1 MGNKDWSHLRNEH
14 QSRFSKG
21 QPKEAPLEKGSPEKL
36 EDTLAKE
43 PEVVEVP
50 AFQEEVKQEE
60 ERKDEP
66 AIGVKEDSYDPKE
79 ASFATPEEESAQV
92 VLATPLTEEAR
103 SETPVQDTIGQSPS
117 AEKKVEHQGGSR
129 LISEADLAS
138 IGGSRRPEPRQTVLD
153 SQSDRAK
160 TYSPSSNSGG
170 SSLAAFFGLLAM
182 LGLFAYLASG
192 GIHSEEHP
200 SSTTS
205 EYGSTS
211 LSYGTR
217 KETLKSGNSTLIAPE
232 GEFQFQ
238 VTYEKAISLIP
249 GLSEGDQGR
258 HYSSSLSPQD
268 VVAVLGKASSGEET
282 YQEGGVSPF
291 MTQLEYQSEGS
302 PSSVTVLLTNI
313 GVDRLSSLD
322 FKNLN
327 SERLANKNG
336 SLNREDFANMKIGT
350 SYSDLV
356 NTVGIPSSVSW
367 SSMLGSESFL
377 TFYYKLSDSRSVI
390 IHFGSNRTISEIKGL
405 EDPATSTSTSP

>member
-21 QPKEAPLEKGSPEKL
+21 QPKETPLEKGSPEKL

-66 AIGVKEDSYDPKE
+66 AIGVKEDSYDSKE

-92 VLATPLTEEAR
+92 VLATPLTKEAR
-103 SETPVQDTIGQSPS
+103 SETPAQDTIGQSPS

-138 IGGSRRPEPRQTVLD
+138 IGGSRHSEPRQTVLD
-153 SQSDRAK
+153 SQSDRDK
-160 TYSPSSNSGG
+160 TYSPSSKSEG

-182 LGLFAYLASG
+182 LGLIAYLASG
-192 GIHSEEHP
+192 GIHS

-217 KETLKSGNSTLIAPE
+217 KEILRGGTSSLIAPE
-232 GEFQFQ
+232 REFQFQ

-258 HYSSSLSPQD
+258 HYSTSLSPQE

-302 PSSVTVLLTNI
+302 PSSVTVLLSNI

-405 EDPATSTSTSP
+405 EDSATSTSTSP

>member
-21 QPKEAPLEKGSPEKL
+21 QPKETPLEKGSPEKL

-66 AIGVKEDSYDPKE
+66 AIGVKEDSYDSKE

-92 VLATPLTEEAR
+92 VLATPLTKEAR
-103 SETPVQDTIGQSPS
+103 SETPAQDTIGQSPS

-138 IGGSRRPEPRQTVLD
+138 IGGSRHSEPRQPVLD

-192 GIHSEEHP
+192 GIHS

-217 KETLKSGNSTLIAPE
+217 KETLRGGTSTLIAPE

-249 GLSEGDQGR
+249 GLSEEDQGR
-258 HYSSSLSPQD
+258 TSSTYLSPQD

-282 YQEGGVSPF
+282 YQEGSVGPF
-291 MTQLEYQSEGS
+291 MTSLDYEAEGS
-302 PSSVTVLLTNI
+302 PSSVTVLLSNMI
-313 GVDRLSSLD
+313 GSRLSSLD
-322 FKNLN
+322 FENLN

-336 SLNREDFANMKIGT
+336 SLNREDFANIKIGT
-350 SYSDLV
+350 SYSELV
-356 NTVGIPSSVSW
+356 NTVGIPSRVSW
-367 SSMLGSESFL
+367 SSMMSSESFL
-377 TFYYKLSDSRSVI
+377 TFHYKLSDARLVTV
-390 IHFGSNRTISEIKGL
+390 HFGSNRTISEITGL
-405 EDPATSTSTSP
+405 ENSATTTSP

>member
-21 QPKEAPLEKGSPEKL
+21 QPKETPLEKGSPEKL

-66 AIGVKEDSYDPKE
+66 AIGVKEDSYDSKE

-92 VLATPLTEEAR
+92 VLATPLTKEAR
-103 SETPVQDTIGQSPS
+103 SETPAQDTIGQSPS

-138 IGGSRRPEPRQTVLD
+138 IGGSRHSEPRQPVLD

-192 GIHSEEHP
+192 GIHS

-217 KETLKSGNSTLIAPE
+217 KETLRGGTSSLIAPE
-232 GEFQFQ
+232 REFQFQ

-258 HYSSSLSPQD
+258 TSSTSLSPQD

-302 PSSVTVLLTNI
+302 PSSVTVLLSNI

-336 SLNREDFANMKIGT
+336 SLSREDFANMKIGT

-405 EDPATSTSTSP
+405 EDSATSTSTSP

>member
-1 MGNKDWSHLRNEH
+1 MGKKDWSHLRNEH
-14 QSRFSKG
+14 KSRFAKR
-21 QPKEAPLEKGSPEKL
+21 QLEEETSLVKSSTSTNQSIENRDEWL
-36 EDTLAKE
+36 EDTLLKE
-43 PEVVEVP
+43 TEVIESSVFPEP
-50 AFQEEVKQEE
+50 VKQVEEPKNQPALGTEKAIDEQKEVLLEDSPDRPLTSQPPTQDAIEQFPKGE
-60 ERKDEP
+60 ER
-66 AIGVKEDSYDPKE
+66 
-79 ASFATPEEESAQV
+79 
-92 VLATPLTEEAR
+92 
-103 SETPVQDTIGQSPS
+103 
-117 AEKKVEHQGGSR
+117 VEHQGGSR

-138 IGGSRRPEPRQTVLD
+138 IGGGRHSEPRQTVRD
-153 SQSDRAK
+153 SQSDRDK
-160 TYSPSSNSGG
+160 TYSPSSKSEG
-170 SSLAAFFGLLAM
+170 SSLAAFLGLLAM
-182 LGLFAYLASG
+182 LGLIAYLASG
-192 GIHSEEHP
+192 GIHS

-217 KETLKSGNSTLIAPE
+217 KEILRGGTSSLIAPE
-232 GEFQFQ
+232 REFQFQ

-258 HYSSSLSPQD
+258 HYSTSLSPQD

-302 PSSVTVLLTNI
+302 PSSVTVLLSNI

-405 EDPATSTSTSP
+405 EDPATSASTSP

>member
-66 AIGVKEDSYDPKE
+66 AIGVKEESYDPKE
-79 ASFATPEEESAQV
+79 GSFATPEDESAQV

-103 SETPVQDTIGQSPS
+103 SETPAQDTIGQSPS

-138 IGGSRRPEPRQTVLD
+138 IGGSRHSEPRQPVLD

-192 GIHSEEHP
+192 GIHS

-217 KETLKSGNSTLIAPE
+217 KETLRGGTSSLIAPE
-232 GEFQFQ
+232 REFQFQ

-249 GLSEGDQGR
+249 GLSEGDQER
-258 HYSSSLSPQD
+258 TSSTSLSPQD

-302 PSSVTVLLTNI
+302 PSSVTVLLSKI

-336 SLNREDFANMKIGT
+336 SLSREDFANMKIGT

-405 EDPATSTSTSP
+405 EDSATSTSTSP

>member
-21 QPKEAPLEKGSPEKL
+21 QPKETPLEKGSPEKL

-66 AIGVKEDSYDPKE
+66 AIGVKEDSYDSKE

-92 VLATPLTEEAR
+92 VLATPLTKEAR
-103 SETPVQDTIGQSPS
+103 SETPAQDTIGQSPS

-138 IGGSRRPEPRQTVLD
+138 IGGSRHSEPRQPVLD

-192 GIHSEEHP
+192 GIHS

-217 KETLKSGNSTLIAPE
+217 KETLRGGTSSLIAPE
-232 GEFQFQ
+232 REFQFQ

-258 HYSSSLSPQD
+258 TSSTSLSPQY

-291 MTQLEYQSEGS
+291 MTQLEYQTEGS
-302 PSSVTVLLTNI
+302 PSSVTVLLSKI

-336 SLNREDFANMKIGT
+336 SLSREDFANMKIGT

-405 EDPATSTSTSP
+405 EDSATSTSTSP

>member
-36 EDTLAKE
+36 EDTLTKE

-66 AIGVKEDSYDPKE
+66 AIGVKKESYDPKE
-79 ASFATPEEESAQV
+79 GSFATPEDESAQV

-103 SETPVQDTIGQSPS
+103 SETPAQDTIGQSPS

-138 IGGSRRPEPRQTVLD
+138 IGGSRHSEPRQPVLD

-192 GIHSEEHP
+192 GIHS

-217 KETLKSGNSTLIAPE
+217 KETLRGGTSSLIAPE
-232 GEFQFQ
+232 REFQFQ

-258 HYSSSLSPQD
+258 TSSTSLSPQD

-291 MTQLEYQSEGS
+291 MTSLDYEVEGS
-302 PSSVTVLLTNI
+302 PSSVSVLLSNMI
-313 GVDRLSSLD
+313 SSRLSSLN
-322 FKNLN
+322 FENLN

-336 SLNREDFANMKIGT
+336 SLNREDFANIKIGT
-350 SYSDLV
+350 SYADLV
-356 NTVGIPSSVSW
+356 NTVGIPSRVSW
-367 SSMLGSESFL
+367 SSMMGSESFL
-377 TFYYKLSDSRSVI
+377 TFHYKLSDSRSVI
-390 IHFGSNRTISEIKGL
+390 IRFGSNRTISEMTGL
-405 EDPATSTSTSP
+405 EDQATTTSP

>member
-1 MGNKDWSHLRNEH
+1 MGNKDWSHLQNEH

-66 AIGVKEDSYDPKE
+66 AIGVKEESYDPKE
-79 ASFATPEEESAQV
+79 GSFATPEDESAQV

-103 SETPVQDTIGQSPS
+103 SETPAQDTIGQSPS

-138 IGGSRRPEPRQTVLD
+138 IGGGRHSEPRQTVLD
-153 SQSDRAK
+153 SQSDRDK
-160 TYSPSSNSGG
+160 TYSPSSKSEG

-192 GIHSEEHP
+192 GIHS

-217 KETLKSGNSTLIAPE
+217 KETLRGGTSSLIAPE
-232 GEFQFQ
+232 REFQFQ

-258 HYSSSLSPQD
+258 TSSTSLSPQD

-291 MTQLEYQSEGS
+291 MTQLEYQTEGS
-302 PSSVTVLLTNI
+302 PSSVTVLLSKI

-336 SLNREDFANMKIGT
+336 SLSREDFANMKIGT

-405 EDPATSTSTSP
+405 EDSATSTSTSP

>member
-66 AIGVKEDSYDPKE
+66 AIGVKEDSYDSKE

-92 VLATPLTEEAR
+92 VLATPLTKEAR
-103 SETPVQDTIGQSPS
+103 SETPAQDTIGQSPS

-138 IGGSRRPEPRQTVLD
+138 IGGSRHSEPRQPVLD

-192 GIHSEEHP
+192 GIHS

-217 KETLKSGNSTLIAPE
+217 KETLRGGTSSLIAPE
-232 GEFQFQ
+232 REFQFQ

-258 HYSSSLSPQD
+258 TSSTSLSPQD

-291 MTQLEYQSEGS
+291 MTQLEYQTEGS
-302 PSSVTVLLTNI
+302 PSSVTVLLSKI

-336 SLNREDFANMKIGT
+336 SLSREDFANMKIGT

-405 EDPATSTSTSP
+405 EDSAISTSTSP

>member
-1 MGNKDWSHLRNEH
+1 MGKKDWSHLRNEH
-14 QSRFSKG
+14 KSRFAKR
-21 QPKEAPLEKGSPEKL
+21 QLEEETSLVKSSTSTNQSIENRDEWL
-36 EDTLAKE
+36 EDTLLKE
-43 PEVVEVP
+43 TEVIESSVFPEP
-50 AFQEEVKQEE
+50 VKQVEEPKNQPALGTEKAIDEQKEVLLEDSPDRPLTSQPPTQDAIEQFPKGE
-60 ERKDEP
+60 ER
-66 AIGVKEDSYDPKE
+66 
-79 ASFATPEEESAQV
+79 
-92 VLATPLTEEAR
+92 
-103 SETPVQDTIGQSPS
+103 
-117 AEKKVEHQGGSR
+117 VEHQGGSR

-138 IGGSRRPEPRQTVLD
+138 IGGGRHSEPRQTVLD
-153 SQSDRAK
+153 SQSDRDK
-160 TYSPSSNSGG
+160 TYSPSSKSEG

-192 GIHSEEHP
+192 GIHSEDSP
-200 SSTTS
+200 SSTS
-205 EYGSTS
+205 EYDSTG

-217 KETLKSGNSTLIAPE
+217 KETLRGGTSSLIAPE
-232 GEFQFQ
+232 REFQFQ

-258 HYSSSLSPQD
+258 YSSTSLSPQD

-282 YQEGGVSPF
+282 YQEGGVGPF

-336 SLNREDFANMKIGT
+336 SLNREDFANITVGT

-390 IHFGSNRTISEIKGL
+390 IHFGGNRTISEIKGL

>member
-1 MGNKDWSHLRNEH
+1 MGNKDWSHLRSEH
-14 QSRFSKG
+14 QNRFSKG

-50 AFQEEVKQEE
+50 AFQEEVKQE
-60 ERKDEP
+60 DEP

-79 ASFATPEEESAQV
+79 ASLATPEDESAQI
-92 VLATPLTEEAR
+92 VLATPLTKEAR
-103 SETPVQDTIGQSPS
+103 SETPAQDTIGQSPS

-138 IGGSRRPEPRQTVLD
+138 IGGGGHSEPRQPVLD
-153 SQSDRAK
+153 SQSDRTK
-160 TYSPSSNSGG
+160 TYSPSSKSEG

-182 LGLFAYLASG
+182 LGLCAYLASG

-205 EYGSTS
+205 EYGSTG

-217 KETLKSGNSTLIAPE
+217 KETLKSGTSTLIAPE

-258 HYSSSLSPQD
+258 TSSTSLSPQD

-291 MTQLEYQSEGS
+291 MTQLDYGSEGS
-302 PSSVTVLLTNI
+302 PSSVTVLLSKI

-322 FKNLN
+322 FENLN

-405 EDPATSTSTSP
+405 EDPAISTSTSP

>member
-1 MGNKDWSHLRNEH
+1 MDDQRTDIK
-14 QSRFSKG
+14 
-21 QPKEAPLEKGSPEKL
+21 A
-36 EDTLAKE
+36 
-43 PEVVEVP
+43 
-50 AFQEEVKQEE
+50 
-60 ERKDEP
+60 
-66 AIGVKEDSYDPKE
+66 
-79 ASFATPEEESAQV
+79 ASS
-92 VLATPLTEEAR
+92 
-103 SETPVQDTIGQSPS
+103 
-117 AEKKVEHQGGSR
+117 HQGGSR

-138 IGGSRRPEPRQTVLD
+138 IGGGRHSEPRQTVLD

-160 TYSPSSNSGG
+160 TYPPSSKSEG

-217 KETLKSGNSTLIAPE
+217 KETLRGGTSSLIAPE
-232 GEFQFQ
+232 REFQFQ

-249 GLSEGDQGR
+249 GLSEGDQER
-258 HYSSSLSPQD
+258 YSSTSLSPQD

-302 PSSVTVLLTNI
+302 PSSVTVLLSKI

-367 SSMLGSESFL
+367 EYAGFRVLL
-377 TFYYKLSDSRSVI
+377 NL
-390 IHFGSNRTISEIKGL
+390 L
-405 EDPATSTSTSP
+405 L

>member
-66 AIGVKEDSYDPKE
+66 AIGVKEDSYDSKE

-92 VLATPLTEEAR
+92 VLATPLTKEAR
-103 SETPVQDTIGQSPS
+103 SETPAQDTIGQSPS

-138 IGGSRRPEPRQTVLD
+138 IGGSRHSEPRQPVLD

-192 GIHSEEHP
+192 GIHS

-205 EYGSTS
+205 EYGSPGR
-211 LSYGTR
+211 SYGTR
-217 KETLKSGNSTLIAPE
+217 KETLKSGTSTLIAPE

-258 HYSSSLSPQD
+258 TSSTSLSPQD

-291 MTQLEYQSEGS
+291 MTSLDYEVEGS
-302 PSSVTVLLTNI
+302 PSSVSVLLSNMI
-313 GVDRLSSLD
+313 SSRLSSLN
-322 FKNLN
+322 FENLN

-336 SLNREDFANMKIGT
+336 SLNRENFANIKIGT
-350 SYSDLV
+350 SYADLV
-356 NTVGIPSSVSW
+356 NTVGIPSRVSW
-367 SSMLGSESFL
+367 SSMMSSESFL
-377 TFYYKLSDSRSVI
+377 IFYYKLSDSHSVI
-390 IHFGSNRTISEIKGL
+390 IHFGSNRTISEMTGL
-405 EDPATSTSTSP
+405 EDQATTTSP

>member
-1 MGNKDWSHLRNEH
+1 MGDNDWSHLENEDKQALGIH
-14 QSRFSKG
+14 Q
-21 QPKEAPLEKGSPEKL
+21 L
-36 EDTLAKE
+36 EDE
-43 PEVVEVP
+43 PTGKSFDAP
-50 AFQEEVKQEE
+50 GFSAFSEEVKEDATGHVAVPATETAAPSTMSQESGS
-60 ERKDEP
+60 R
-66 AIGVKEDSYDPKE
+66 VQEDPW
-79 ASFATPEEESAQV
+79 SAKK
-92 VLATPLTEEAR
+92 TEHR
-103 SETPVQDTIGQSPS
+103 
-117 AEKKVEHQGGSR
+117 GGTR

-138 IGGSRRPEPRQTVLD
+138 LGGGRPRETRTNFGDVSSRTASV
-153 SQSDRAK
+153 
-160 TYSPSSNSGG
+160 SSSSKPAG
-170 SSLAAFFGLLAM
+170 SFFLTFLASIGLL
-182 LGLFAYLASG
+182 GFAVLLIVGVIDSDP
-192 GIHSEEHP
+192 P
-200 SSTTS
+200 SSTSS
-205 EYGSTS
+205 EPKSTS
-211 LSYGTR
+211 LSHGIR
-217 KETLKSGNSTLIAPE
+217 KLTLRSGNSSLIAPE

-258 HYSSSLSPQD
+258 YSSTSLSPQD

-291 MTQLEYQSEGS
+291 MTQLDYGSEGS
-302 PSSVTVLLTNI
+302 PSSVTVLLSKI

-322 FKNLN
+322 FENLN

-336 SLNREDFANMKIGT
+336 SLNKEDFANIKIGT

-405 EDPATSTSTSP
+405 EDPATSASTTP

>member
-66 AIGVKEDSYDPKE
+66 AIGVKEESYDPKE
-79 ASFATPEEESAQV
+79 GSFATPEDESAQV

-103 SETPVQDTIGQSPS
+103 SETPAQDTIGQSPS

-138 IGGSRRPEPRQTVLD
+138 IGGSRHSEPRQTVRD
-153 SQSDRAK
+153 SQSDRDK
-160 TYSPSSNSGG
+160 TYSPSSKSEG

-192 GIHSEEHP
+192 GIHS

-205 EYGSTS
+205 EYGSTG

-217 KETLKSGNSTLIAPE
+217 KETLKSGNSTLIAPK
-232 GEFQFQ
+232 GEYQFQ

-258 HYSSSLSPQD
+258 HYSTSLSPQE

-336 SLNREDFANMKIGT
+336 NLNREDFANMKIGT

-367 SSMLGSESFL
+367 LSMMGSESIL
-377 TFYYKLSDSRSVI
+377 TFYYKLSDSHSVI

-405 EDPATSTSTSP
+405 EDPATSASTSP

>member
-1 MGNKDWSHLRNEH
+1 MDDQRTDIK
-14 QSRFSKG
+14 
-21 QPKEAPLEKGSPEKL
+21 
-36 EDTLAKE
+36 
-43 PEVVEVP
+43 
-50 AFQEEVKQEE
+50 
-60 ERKDEP
+60 
-66 AIGVKEDSYDPKE
+66 
-79 ASFATPEEESAQV
+79 ATS
-92 VLATPLTEEAR
+92 
-103 SETPVQDTIGQSPS
+103 S
-117 AEKKVEHQGGSR
+117 HQGGSR

-138 IGGSRRPEPRQTVLD
+138 IGGSRHSEPRQTVLD
-153 SQSDRAK
+153 SQSDRDK
-160 TYSPSSNSGG
+160 TYSPSSKSEG

-192 GIHSEEHP
+192 GIHSEDSP
-200 SSTTS
+200 SSTS
-205 EYGSTS
+205 EYDSTG

-217 KETLKSGNSTLIAPE
+217 KETLRGGTSSLIAPE
-232 GEFQFQ
+232 REFQFQ

-258 HYSSSLSPQD
+258 YSSTSLSPQD

-336 SLNREDFANMKIGT
+336 SLNREDFANITVGT

-390 IHFGSNRTISEIKGL
+390 IHFGGNREIKGL
-405 EDPATSTSTSP
+405 EDPATSASTAP